1 MKFAL
6 ICCGNE
12 ESYGLLFVG
21 GEILL
26 FNQEIK
32 YFDAELE
39 SVINDIIEWSP
50 DFICFSPMTTFFLY
64 TRDISIQVKK
74 NLSKV
79 ISIFGGHHAF
89 SDPEIINMEGVDI
102 VVVGPVRGSIDKILD
117 GERGIIKT
125 HLTIPR
131 DMPMPARKQYYKDIP
146 RMATRYRKV
155 MLSTL
160 GCPWNCS
167 YCSSS
172 SSHIIKL
179 YGKESYQRYYRNRRP
194 IDIIIKEA
202 KEILK
207 LGETYEIEWSDD
219 EIFSGIDA
227 ETWVPEFAK
236 RWEQEINIPL
246 YLQTTSV
253 FALKVS
259 DNVLNSMKNIVNCI
273 GMGIQAIRPE
283 SLKIYNRAWDNE
295 EKMKKAYDRYVSFGY
310 SVNMQAIIGLPVDD
324 PVEDAIETV
333 KGLQRIGAGSICSI
347 YPLQIYPGTAIAKYC
362 KENNIEMNE
371 LSTGDTNTGIPNIK
385 FPPQVVKRLRNI
397 SKLGTLFVKYNIDE
411 EWIRILMDVD
421 FDEETSKKISFAR
434 YHECV
439 VDRLKDKGEEVF
451 EKIMKTTKLRY

>member
-21 GEILL
+21 GELLL

-32 YFDAELE
+32 YFDAEKE
-39 SVINDIIEWSP
+39 SVINEVIGWVP
-50 DFICFSPMTTFFLY
+50 DFVCFSPMTTFFLY
-64 TRDISIQVKK
+64 TREMSIKIKK
-74 NLSKV
+74 NLHKV

-89 SDPEIINMEGVDI
+89 SDPEIINIEEVDI
-102 VVVGPVRGSIDKILD
+102 VVVGPVRGSIDKILN

-125 HLTIPR
+125 CLTIPS

-146 RMATRYRKV
+146 RMANRYRKV

-179 YGKESYQRYYRNRRP
+179 HGKESYQRYYRNRRP
-194 IDIIIKEA
+194 IDVIIEEA
-202 KEILK
+202 KEILR

-219 EIFSGIDA
+219 EIFSGADA
-227 ETWVPEFAK
+227 ETWVPEFSR

-253 FALKVS
+253 FALRVS
-259 DNVLNSMKNIVNCI
+259 DKVLNSMRNIVNCI
-273 GMGIQAIRPE
+273 GMGVQAIRPE
-283 SLKIYNRAWDNE
+283 SLKIYNRSWDNE
-295 EKMKKAYDRYVSFGY
+295 EKMKRAYDRYVSFGY
-310 SVNMQAIIGLPVDD
+310 SVNMQAIIGLPVKD
-324 PVEDAIETV
+324 PVEDAIETI

-362 KENNIEMNE
+362 KKNNIEMNE

-385 FPPQVVKRLRNI
+385 FPLKVIKRLKNI
-397 SKLGTLFVKYNIDE
+397 SKLGTMFVKYNVGE
-411 EWIRILMDVD
+411 EWIKILMDVD
-421 FDEETSKKISFAR
+421 FDEEISKKISFTR
-434 YHECV
+434 YRECV
-439 VDRLKDKGEEVF
+439 MDRLRDKGEEVF
-451 EKIMKTTKLRY
+451 TKILKTTKLRY